1 MIVTR
6 SWLNEWI
13 DLSGITTD
21 ELAKTFNT
29 IGLEVDR
36 IEHYRVPEKIVVGKV
51 LECEKHPDA
60 DKLNVCRVDIGSEV
74 KQIVCG
80 GANVRAGLSVAVAVE
95 GAVMPGGLKIKPVK
109 LRGIASD
116 GMICSSSEINLPRL
130 EDGIM
135 ELDESIGKLE
145 LGSELSGN
153 PYLNDDLVE
162 IELTANRG
170 DCLSLHGVARDL
182 SAAFNRPLKEQLGS
196 EEGDHLVGIGRILQL
211 SHTELLDVNL
221 LYRAIELKSLTLPAL
236 FKLRLAQIGEQK
248 PNDIESLLFYA
259 TYSSGVI
266 LRAYHYGYF
275 VDLDGQKAHVTL
287 KKDENGYAAI
297 YGSGEASVV
306 GVIQHEESR
315 VSYDEGI
322 VLIEASYIPP
332 DIISKKMNVSKID
345 QGPFFYR
352 TSRGSEPDLKLGMQY
367 CLGLF
372 KANSDS
378 PLFGGN
384 VELCDSYEE
393 RVISVSIGEINAYI
407 GAEIDKTMITRIL
420 KNLGF
425 NIEKSNN
432 ENFVISVPRF
442 RHDIVNRQDIV
453 EEIVR
458 MIGIDNIASKPFSFT
473 EENRFEDDYFSYK
486 KRQQYRHRTA
496 QSGFYE
502 SIHFIFNERE
512 QLETFGFTSLMP
524 SLGLLNPIVNTMD
537 TLRPTLL
544 MGLLTAASQNA
555 KMGQKQIPLF
565 EIGSVFNEKRD
576 ETVHMAMLF
585 SGEAERDRL
594 DNGGKP
600 EMISFGRFT
609 QKIADIIGD
618 LSLEQTTSSHKLAH
632 PYQCANIMIGGQ
644 HVGELFKLHPNVQDT
659 FGLPVTYLCEL
670 DFDLLPYGLHQAKAF
685 SKFQA
690 SFRDLSLLVP
700 SKMEYKRIEE
710 VIEQHK
716 SSEVIRFYPVDR
728 YSNESLQE
736 NFSLTLRFVLQ
747 SMEKTLE
754 EEDITSAVSS
764 ILHTLESELGLTLR

>member
-21 ELAKTFNT
+21 ELAKTFNA

-36 IEHYRVPEKIVVGKV
+36 VEYYRVPEKIVVGKV
-51 LECEKHPDA
+51 LECKKHPDA
-60 DKLNVCRVDIGSEV
+60 DKLNICRVDIGSEV

-80 GANVRAGLSVAVAVE
+80 GANVRADLTVAVAVE

-109 LRGIASD
+109 LRGVASD
-116 GMICSSSEINLPRL
+116 GMICSSSEINLPKL

-145 LGSELSGN
+145 PGSELSEN
-153 PYLNDDLVE
+153 PYLNDDLIE
-162 IELTANRG
+162 LELTANRG
-170 DCLSLHGVARDL
+170 DCLSIHGVARDL
-182 SAAFNRPLKEQLGS
+182 SAAFNRPLKEQVEN
-196 EEGDHLVGIGRILQL
+196 EESDNLVGIGRILQL
-211 SHTELLDVNL
+211 SHTELPDVNL
-221 LYRAIELKSLTLPAL
+221 RYRAIELKSLILPAL

-248 PNDIESLLFYA
+248 PNAIESLLFYA
-259 TYSSGVI
+259 TYSSGVV

-275 VDLDGQKAHVTL
+275 ADSKGQKAHVTL

-297 YGSGEASVV
+297 YGSGKASVV
-306 GVIQHEESR
+306 GIIQYDESR

-332 DIISKKMNVSKID
+332 DIISKKMNESKID
-345 QGPFFYR
+345 QGVFFYR

-372 KANSDS
+372 KANSAS
-378 PLFGGN
+378 SLFGGN
-384 VELCDSYEE
+384 IELYDSYEE
-393 RVISVSIGEINAYI
+393 RVISVSIGDINAYI
-407 GAEIDKTMITRIL
+407 GAEIDKTMITQIL

-458 MIGIDNIASKPFSFT
+458 MIGIDNIASKPFLFT
-473 EENRFEDDYFSYK
+473 EENRFGDDYFSYK
-486 KRQQYRHRTA
+486 KRQQYRHRSA
-496 QSGFYE
+496 HRGFYE

-512 QLETFGFTSLMP
+512 QLETFGFTSVAP
-524 SLGLLNPIVNTMD
+524 SSELLNPIVNTMD

-544 MGLLTAASQNA
+544 MGLLAAASQNA
-555 KMGQKQIPLF
+555 KTGQKQIPLF
-565 EIGSVFNEKRD
+565 ELGSVFNQKRE
-576 ETVHMAMLF
+576 ETVHLAILF

-600 EMISFGRFT
+600 ELISFGRFT
-609 QKIADIIGD
+609 QDVADIIGD
-618 LSLEQTTSSHKLAH
+618 FTLEQLAPTHKLAH
-632 PYQCANIMIGGQ
+632 PYQCAGIMISGQ
-644 HVGELFKLHPNVQDT
+644 RVGELFKLHPNVQAD

-670 DFDLLPYGLHQAKAF
+670 DFDLLPYGLHQAEAF
-685 SKFQA
+685 SKFQV

-700 SKMEYKRIEE
+700 SQMEYKRIEE
-710 VIEQHK
+710 VIQQHK
-716 SSEVIRFYPVDR
+716 SSEIIRFYPVDR
-728 YSNESLQE
+728 YRDESLQE

-754 EEDITSAVSS
+754 DEDITSAVNG
-764 ILHTLESELGLTLR
+764 ILRTLESELGLILR